1 MLVASGMGGMD
12 EMSIFCEN
20 QTSPTYLRS
29 DVTLTIPPDAL
40 AADDH
45 CLESLY
51 PPGMC
56 VSEHNA
62 RIPWDIGFP

>member
-12 EMSIFCEN
+12 EMSIFCEI
-20 QTSPTYLRS
+20 TPHPILALVY
-29 DVTLTIPPDAL
+29 VTLTPPPNAV

-56 VSEHNA
+56 VRGRNSSHL
-62 RIPWDIGFP
+62 GL

>member
-12 EMSIFCEN
+12 EMSIFCER
-20 QTSPTYLRS
+20 LLLHILALVK
-29 DVTLTIPPDAL
+29 VTLTL
-40 AADDH
+40 LSADDH

-56 VSEHNA
+56 VSGRN
-62 RIPWDIGFP
+62 RSRDPGL